1 MSCRLSWLLLLPVLV
16 LPRVAAAQAEGLL
29 VNDFGVGGILDIPSA
44 RMGDEGT
51 LTTTYSRK
59 DVADIYAVGYQ
70 VLPRVEATFRYSI
83 NNARK
88 LSPVPGTK
96 CEFGTGPLYGC
107 DDNRDRSFEVKFK
120 LLEESE
126 YLPQVAVGIRDLL
139 GTGQWGAEYLVA
151 SKRVGPNLD
160 LTAGIGWGRLAER
173 DVARNP
179 LISIDDRFAV
189 RTPAS
194 TLGGQFTTST
204 WFRGPRIGAFGGIR
218 YSIPRWRIDLLAA
231 YNSDSYARERALN
244 TIPDA
249 KPVSFGL
256 EWEATPGVRLGAS
269 WQQGNQ
275 LALKIS
281 ASLDTRQASP
291 RKAPNGFGAERVAT
305 APPAELERGV
315 GWWPRM
321 TRDAEASGLL
331 LYEYKESPEGKLQ
344 LRYGN
349 SAYQV
354 EADAI
359 RRLLALADLYA
370 PTRVTEVSVTGESLG
385 LPTHTVKYR
394 RPNVESAALLQPPGQ
409 IELLPPQLIDG
420 PDERR
425 GYKYPNGSLDVGLDL
440 RTYLFDPDFPLLY
453 QLSASFRGT
462 VDFGSGWSLS
472 GRWVQNIT
480 SQFDRIKRPGGS
492 ALPPVR
498 TDQIQYLQQGKSG
511 IDNLALVKRG
521 NLARDVYYQAYAG
534 ILEEMYSGV
543 GGEVLWRPFDRPFAV
558 GVNLNAVQQREFD
571 KRFGLRDYKT
581 LTGHVSLY
589 WATPWYDFDVAVHT
603 GRYLAK
609 DFGSTLEIQKRF
621 ANGWSVG
628 AFATLTDVPFEVFG
642 EGSFDKGLIFRIPF
656 DLYSTKNTRGAYR
669 TIIRPINRDGGRM
682 LDNWP
687 GSLWENMRDTMAD
700 RLRRNA
706 DRVIPE

>member
-1 MSCRLSWLLLLPVLV
+1 MRYRIP
-16 LPRVAAAQAEGLL
+16 AA
-29 VNDFGVGGILDIPSA
+29 
-44 RMGDEGT
+44 R
-51 LTTTYSRK
+51 
-59 DVADIYAVGYQ
+59 
-70 VLPRVEATFRYSI
+70 
-83 NNARK
+83 
-88 LSPVPGTK
+88 
-96 CEFGTGPLYGC
+96 
-107 DDNRDRSFEVKFK
+107 
-120 LLEESE
+120 
-126 YLPQVAVGIRDLL
+126 
-139 GTGQWGAEYLVA
+139 
-151 SKRVGPNLD
+151 LD
-160 LTAGIGWGRLAER
+160 L
-173 DVARNP
+173 V
-179 LISIDDRFAV
+179 
-189 RTPAS
+189 
-194 TLGGQFTTST
+194 
-204 WFRGPRIGAFGGIR
+204 
-218 YSIPRWRIDLLAA
+218 AA
-231 YNSDSYARERALN
+231 YNSDSYTAERLLG
-244 TIPDA
+244 IIEDA
-249 KPVSFGL
+249 HPVSFGV

-281 ASLDTRQASP
+281 ASLDTRQRSL
-291 RKAPNGFGAERVAT
+291 RKAPNGFGAERVPT

-321 TRDAEASGLL
+321 ARDAEASGLL
-331 LYEYKESPEGKLQ
+331 LYEFKESPEGKLQ

-359 RRLLALADLYA
+359 RRILALADLYA
-370 PTRVTEVSVTGESLG
+370 PTRITEVSVTGESLG

-394 RPNVESAALLQPPGQ
+394 RPNLESAALLQPPGQ
-409 IELLPPQLIDG
+409 IELLPPQLIDV

-425 GYKYPNGSLDVGLDL
+425 GYRYPNGSLDVGLDL
-440 RTYLFDPDFPLLY
+440 RTYLFDPDFPFLY
-453 QLSASFRGT
+453 QLSATFNGA
-462 VDFGSGWSLS
+462 VDFGGGWSLS
-472 GRWVQNIT
+472 GRWVQSLK
-480 SQFDRIKRPGGS
+480 SQFDRIQRGGAS

-498 TDQIQYLQQGKSG
+498 TDQKEYLQQGKSG

-521 NLARDVYYQAYAG
+521 NLARDVYYQAYGG

-543 GGEVLWRPFDRPFAV
+543 GGEVLWRPFDRPYAV
-558 GVNLNAVQQREFD
+558 GVNINAVQQREFD

-656 DLYSTKNTRGAYR
+656 DLYSTKNTRSAYR

>member
-1 MSCRLSWLLLLPVLV
+1 MMRRVIRALAALV
-16 LPRVAAAQAEGLL
+16 VFFSFAPATLAQ

-44 RMGDEGT
+44 RMPEEGT

-70 VLPRVEATFRYSI
+70 ILPRVEATFRYSI

-96 CEFGTGPLYGC
+96 CDFGTGPLYGC
-107 DDNRDRSFEVKFK
+107 DDNRDRSFEVKLK

-126 YLPQVAVGIRDLL
+126 LLPQVTVGVRDLL
-139 GTGQWGAEYLVA
+139 GTGQWGAEYLVG
-151 SKRVGPNLD
+151 SKQVGRNLD
-160 LTAGIGWGRLAER
+160 LTIGVGWGRLAER
-173 DVARNP
+173 DVAKNP
-179 LISIDDRFAV
+179 LIAIDDRFGV

-194 TLGGQFTTST
+194 SLGGQFTSGT
-204 WFRGPRIGAFGGIR
+204 WFRGPRVGVFGGVR
-218 YSIPRWRIDLLAA
+218 YRIPEWRTDFLVA

-249 KPVSFGL
+249 KPVSFGV

-281 ASLDTRQASP
+281 ASLDTRQPSP
-291 RKAPNGFGAERVAT
+291 RKAPNGFGAERV
-305 APPAELERGV
+305 PLERPAKLERGIE
-315 GWWPRM
+315 WWPRLLH
-321 TRDAEASGLL
+321 DVEASGLL
-331 LYEYKESPEGKLQ
+331 VREIKRTPEGELQ
-344 LRYGN
+344 VRYGN
-349 SAYQV
+349 NSYQV

-359 RRLLALADLYA
+359 RRLLTLTELYV
-370 PTRVTEVSVTGESLG
+370 PTGVSSVSLTGESLG
-385 LPTHTVKYR
+385 LPTHTVRYR
-394 RPNVESAALLQPPGQ
+394 RPNRELSGVLQQPGRL
-409 IELLPPQLIDG
+409 ELLPPRPYAA
-420 PDERR
+420 PDHEVDFL
-425 GYKYPNGSLDVGLDL
+425 YPNFGVDVGLDL
-440 RTYLFDPDFPLLY
+440 RTYLFDPDFPFLY
-453 QLSASFRGT
+453 QLSASLRGT
-462 VDFGSGWSLS
+462 ADLGGGWVAT
-472 GRWVQNIT
+472 GRWTQNIK
-480 SQFDRIKRPGGS
+480 SQFDRIERGS
-492 ALPPVR
+492 ESQLPPVR
-498 TDQIQYLQQGKSG
+498 TDQKEYLQQGKSG
-511 IDNLALVKRG
+511 IEELSLVKRG
-521 NLARDVYYQAYAG
+521 KIGGDLFYQAYGG

-543 GGEVLWRPFDRPFAV
+543 GGEVLWRPFDKPYAI
-558 GVNLNAVQQREFD
+558 GVNINAVQQREFD
-571 KRFGLRDYKT
+571 KMFGLRAYRT
-581 LTGHVSLY
+581 VTGHVSLY
-589 WATPWYDFDVAVHT
+589 WATPWHDFDIAVHT

-700 RLRRNA
+700 RLRRNQA
-706 DRVIPE
+706 RMIPE

>member
-1 MSCRLSWLLLLPVLV
+1 MKGATVKTLVALLLAWGGSP
-16 LPRVAAAQAEGLL
+16 AAEAQ

-44 RMGDEGT
+44 RMPEEGT

-70 VLPRVEATFRYSI
+70 ILPRVEASFRYTI
-83 NNARK
+83 FNARK
-88 LSPVPGTK
+88 LSPIPGTE
-96 CEFGTGPLYGC
+96 CVANADYC
-107 DDNRDRSFEVKFK
+107 DGLRDRSFEVKFK
-120 LLEESE
+120 LLEETE
-126 YLPQVAVGIRDLL
+126 YLPQISVGARDIL
-139 GTGQWGAEYLVA
+139 GTGAWSSEYLVA
-151 SKRVGPNLD
+151 SKRVGRNLD

-173 DVARNP
+173 AVATNP
-179 LISIDDRFAV
+179 LTHISPRFGTRSADV
-189 RTPAS
+189 G
-194 TLGGQFTTST
+194 LGGTFS
-204 WFRGPRIGAFGGIR
+204 WESFFRGPDIGVFGGVR
-218 YSIPRWRIDLLAA
+218 YSVPEWRTDFVAA
-231 YNSDSYARERALN
+231 YNSDSYARERGLG
-244 TIPDA
+244 TIKDA
-249 KPVSFGL
+249 APISFGV

-275 LALKIS
+275 FALKIS
-281 ASLDTRQASP
+281 ASLDTRQPSP
-291 RKAPNGFGAERVAT
+291 RKAPNGFGAVRV
-305 APPAELERGV
+305 PLEKPAALERGV
-315 GWWPRM
+315 EWWPRM
-321 TRDAEASGLL
+321 LRDVEASGLL
-331 LYEYKESPEGKLQ
+331 VREVKQTSEGELQ
-344 LRYGN
+344 VRYANG
-349 SAYQV
+349 AYQV

-359 RRLLALADLYA
+359 RRLLTLTELYV
-370 PTRVTEVSVTGESLG
+370 PTGVDSVSLTGESLG
-385 LPTHTVKYR
+385 MPTHTVRYR
-394 RPNVESAALLQPPGQ
+394 RPGRESTSLLQQPARL
-409 IELLPPQLIDG
+409 ELLPPQVIEK
-420 PDERR
+420 PDHQRDFH
-425 GYKYPNGSLDVGLDL
+425 YPNVGFNVGLDL
-440 RTYLFDPDFPLLY
+440 RTYLFDPDFPFLY
-453 QLSASFRGT
+453 QLSASVRGS
-462 VDFGSGWSLS
+462 VDFGGGWSLS
-472 GRWVQNIT
+472 GRWMQNIT
-480 SQFDRIKRPGGS
+480 SQFDRIQRTGDS

-521 NLARDVYYQAYAG
+521 KLRDDFYYQAYGG

-543 GGEVLWRPFDRPFAV
+543 GGEVLWRPFDKPYAI
-558 GVNLNAVQQREFD
+558 GVNVNAVQQREFD
-571 KRFGLRDYKT
+571 KMFGLRDYRT
-581 LTGHVSLY
+581 VTGHVSLY

-700 RLRRNA
+700 RLRRNQA
-706 DRVIPE
+706 RMIPE

>member
-1 MSCRLSWLLLLPVLV
+1 VKGATVKTLVALLLAWGGSP
-16 LPRVAAAQAEGLL
+16 AAEAQ

-44 RMGDEGT
+44 RMPEEGT

-70 VLPRVEATFRYSI
+70 ILPRVEASFRYTI
-83 NNARK
+83 FNARK
-88 LSPVPGTK
+88 LSPIPGTE
-96 CEFGTGPLYGC
+96 CVANADYC
-107 DDNRDRSFEVKFK
+107 DGLRDRSFEVKFK
-120 LLEESE
+120 LLEETE
-126 YLPQVAVGIRDLL
+126 YLPQISVGARDIL
-139 GTGQWGAEYLVA
+139 GTGAWSSEYLVA
-151 SKRVGPNLD
+151 SKRVGRNLD

-173 DVARNP
+173 AVATNP
-179 LISIDDRFAV
+179 LTHISPRFGTRSADV
-189 RTPAS
+189 G
-194 TLGGQFTTST
+194 LGGTFS
-204 WFRGPRIGAFGGIR
+204 WESFFRGPDIGVFGGVR
-218 YSIPRWRIDLLAA
+218 YSVPEWRTDFVAA
-231 YNSDSYARERALN
+231 YNSDSYARERGLG
-244 TIPDA
+244 TIKDA
-249 KPVSFGL
+249 APISFGV

-275 LALKIS
+275 FALKIS
-281 ASLDTRQASP
+281 ASLDTRQPSP
-291 RKAPNGFGAERVAT
+291 RKAPNGFGAVRV
-305 APPAELERGV
+305 PLEKPAALERGV
-315 GWWPRM
+315 EWWPRM
-321 TRDAEASGLL
+321 LRDVEASGLL
-331 LYEYKESPEGKLQ
+331 VREVKQTSEGELQ
-344 LRYGN
+344 VRYANG
-349 SAYQV
+349 AYQV

-359 RRLLALADLYA
+359 RRLLTLTELYV
-370 PTRVTEVSVTGESLG
+370 PTGVDSVSLTGESLG
-385 LPTHTVKYR
+385 MPTHTVRYR
-394 RPNVESAALLQPPGQ
+394 RPGRESTSLLQQPARL
-409 IELLPPQLIDG
+409 ELLPPQVIEK
-420 PDERR
+420 PDHQRDFH
-425 GYKYPNGSLDVGLDL
+425 YPNVGFNVGLDL
-440 RTYLFDPDFPLLY
+440 RTYLFDPDFPFLY
-453 QLSASFRGT
+453 QLSASVRGS
-462 VDFGSGWSLS
+462 VDFGGGWSLS
-472 GRWVQNIT
+472 GRWMQNIT
-480 SQFDRIKRPGGS
+480 SQFDRIQRTGDS

-521 NLARDVYYQAYAG
+521 KLRDDFYYQAYGG

-543 GGEVLWRPFDRPFAV
+543 GGEVLWRPFDKPYAI
-558 GVNLNAVQQREFD
+558 GVNVNAVQQREFD
-571 KRFGLRDYKT
+571 KMFGLRDYRT
-581 LTGHVSLY
+581 VTGHVSLY

-700 RLRRNA
+700 RLRRNQA
-706 DRVIPE
+706 RMIPE